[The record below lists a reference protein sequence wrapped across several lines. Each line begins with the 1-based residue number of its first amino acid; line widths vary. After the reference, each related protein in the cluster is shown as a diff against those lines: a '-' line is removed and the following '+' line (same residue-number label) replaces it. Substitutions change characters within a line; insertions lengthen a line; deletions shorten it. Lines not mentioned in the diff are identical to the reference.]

1 MTIVRADLEKVFERA
16 PMLAER
22 VARSVGPA
30 ASPLAIVAAARL
42 ELARMSETERIAVL
56 DAHPRIGADRATLS
70 ALSRREQGEDAD
82 ADVTKELGRLN
93 DLYERRFGFRFV
105 VWVNGRTKAAIA
117 TVLRERLT
125 HDREPELAAGVEEF
139 LAIAA
144 DRLRA
149 RP

>member
-1 MTIVRADLEKVFERA
+1 MCSIRRAAVRRRGCASRSKRT
-16 PMLAER
+16 
-22 VARSVGPA
+22 ARSSRTR
-30 ASPLAIVAAARL
+30 SP
-42 ELARMSETERIAVL
+42 TEQA
-56 DAHPRIGADRATLS
+56 
-70 ALSRREQGEDAD
+70 EDAD

-93 DLYERRFGFRFV
+93 ELYERRFGFRFV

-125 HDREPELAAGVEEF
+125 RDREPELAAGVEEF

>member
-1 MTIVRADLEKVFERA
+1 MTE
-16 PMLAER
+16 AER
-22 VARSVGPA
+22 V
-30 ASPLAIVAAARL
+30 
-42 ELARMSETERIAVL
+42 AVL

-93 DLYERRFGFRFV
+93 ELYERRFGFRFV

-117 TVLRERLT
+117 TVLHERLT
-125 HDREPELAAGVEEF
+125 HDREPELAAGIEEF